1 MQLPRG
7 TFREIKKNEK
17 TGDIL
22 EELKRSRFSGICSI
36 SFGESLITL
45 VMKAGKSILAT
56 SGTKKGDDALEELQ
70 AISGQNV
77 DAALSILDDAQL
89 QLSLEFNKAE
99 RITGSGRKPPVLQ
112 KPAHKPA
119 QSAHPGQEKKPV
131 PPQKQP
137 PHIRATEQ
145 LSIPSPEPVKNP
157 ARPDQH
163 AIKKPEYQEMPI
175 QEVKKPKPDEDVPPA
190 NEGSAQTSFEKD
202 IDTFDTMDLDHVTEK
217 IRNDCKTMVKQLHLE
232 HLMEKD

>member
-22 EELKRSRFSGICSI
+22 KELERCRFSGICSI
-36 SFGESLITL
+36 SYGDNLITL
-45 VMKAGKSILAT
+45 VMKAGKTVLAA
-56 SGTKKGDDALEELQ
+56 SGTKKGDEALEELH
-70 AISGQNV
+70 ALSERNV

-99 RITGSGRKPPVLQ
+99 RITRIGRNLPVPQ
-112 KPAHKPA
+112 KPAHKL
-119 QSAHPGQEKKPV
+119 AHTIHPEESEKPV

-137 PHIRATEQ
+137 MRIKAAEQ
-145 LSIPSPEPVKNP
+145 LSTPSPGSTKIPSH
-157 ARPDQH
+157 PDQP
-163 AIKKPEYQEMPI
+163 AVKKPEKQELPIREAKKSMPAEYVALI
-175 QEVKKPKPDEDVPPA
+175 
-190 NEGSAQTSFEKD
+190 NEGSAQTSFEMD
-202 IDTFDTMDLDHVTEK
+202 IDMFNTMDLDHVTEK

-232 HLMEKD
+232 HLMEQD